1 MEHISHTQ
9 SLWLMESTSSF
20 KIWSLEQRALACAGK
35 LDRGLVMAHIR
46 VANLLNPSIPRWEK
60 SWRTVAATFPK
71 HIVSAENLQPMS
83 HSCDFAW
90 QNRCLRERYLLA
102 GARANVGMKAPIQ
115 GINEDSTLPSF
126 NTEHWWYLC
135 VWKPRLSDEPCGMV
149 HNLLDHLDWF
159 YTPSARRSQA

>member
-46 VANLLNPSIPRWEK
+46 FANLLNPSIPRGEK
-60 SWRTVAATFPK
+60 SWCTVGATFPK
-71 HIVSAENLQPMS
+71 DIVSAENLQPMS

-102 GARANVGMKAPIQ
+102 GARANVGMKAPIHS
-115 GINEDSTLPSF
+115 INEDSVLKDFAILQYWALMVS
-126 NTEHWWYLC
+126 LC
-135 VWKPRLSDEPCGMV
+135 LEAST
-149 HNLLDHLDWF
+149 F
-159 YTPSARRSQA
+159 